1 MIMQTFSETLARAE
15 SMHTEKLALVC
26 DGNERSLREFFER
39 CHRVGSILNELGVAA
54 GERVAIWAANSDIY
68 TELYAAIPSHGRS
81 ILPLNTRWS
90 FSELAYAIEDGGAK
104 LLITDRDPG
113 SLIHSVDH
121 VLSIADYE
129 LMVDRAE
136 PLPFADVNEDDLAG
150 LFYTGGTTGKSKG
163 VMLSHRNIV
172 SNALHSQFTMPLV
185 GHDRYLL
192 AAPMFH
198 AAGTLS
204 VLQCL
209 SLGVTQIIL
218 PAFSPEVC
226 LDLIESELCT
236 ATILV
241 PTMIAAMTEAQ
252 TLNPR
257 SLNSM
262 RLLAHAASPITT
274 EVLKRACEQFPNA
287 EFIHVYGATETT
299 VVTALRSEHLLIETS
314 LGKSVGRASLGVS
327 VMIDGEPGQPGEVL
341 VKGPNVTS
349 SYWNKPEQ
357 TSESIRNGWYRT
369 GDIGYL
375 NDDGYLFLVDRA
387 KDMIISGGENIYCSE
402 VEEIIYQNS
411 KVLEATVFGI
421 PHPHWGEQVHAT
433 VVARDNSLTENELID
448 FCRMYLS
455 GYKLPRSV
463 AFQENELPKSGPG
476 KVLKRELRSPYWA
489 GHERAIN

>member
-1 MIMQTFSETLARAE
+1 
-15 SMHTEKLALVC
+15 
-26 DGNERSLREFFER
+26 
-39 CHRVGSILNELGVAA
+39 
-54 GERVAIWAANSDIY
+54 
-68 TELYAAIPSHGRS
+68 
-81 ILPLNTRWS
+81 
-90 FSELAYAIEDGGAK
+90 
-104 LLITDRDPG
+104 
-113 SLIHSVDH
+113 
-121 VLSIADYE
+121 
-129 LMVDRAE
+129 
-136 PLPFADVNEDDLAG
+136 
-150 LFYTGGTTGKSKG
+150 
-163 VMLSHRNIV
+163 
-172 SNALHSQFTMPLV
+172 
-185 GHDRYLL
+185 
-192 AAPMFH
+192 
-198 AAGTLS
+198 
-204 VLQCL
+204 
-209 SLGVTQIIL
+209 
-218 PAFSPEVC
+218 
-226 LDLIESELCT
+226 
-236 ATILV
+236 
-241 PTMIAAMTEAQ
+241 
-252 TLNPR
+252 
-257 SLNSM
+257 
-262 RLLAHAASPITT
+262 
-274 EVLKRACEQFPNA
+274 
-287 EFIHVYGATETT
+287 
-299 VVTALRSEHLLIETS
+299 
-314 LGKSVGRASLGVS
+314 
-327 VMIDGEPGQPGEVL
+327 MIDGEPGQPGEVL